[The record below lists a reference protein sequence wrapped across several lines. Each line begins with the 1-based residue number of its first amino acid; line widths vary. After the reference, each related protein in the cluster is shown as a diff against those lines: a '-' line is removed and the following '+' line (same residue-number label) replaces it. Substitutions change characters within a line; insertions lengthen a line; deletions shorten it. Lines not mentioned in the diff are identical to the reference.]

1 MNYIT
6 STWLHLPLRKA
17 IIGTSYQIV
26 VPKGETQAPYI
37 AYILTG
43 GTHMSDLFD
52 KVTGQMD
59 VFKKLASYIPGFNG
73 YIERQNR
80 RAADKLLRES
90 VAARFEELWK
100 RASEIQT
107 SMVSEGMIAL
117 MDDMEQ
123 AAIKL
128 RTFADKIRTASYGYA
143 GFFDAVKIKEEE
155 LAQLY
160 QYDLAFFDVAEQ
172 IGRALDNVE
181 ASMGDEEGLKA
192 AIRNLVSL
200 SREAVTTFDRRY
212 EMINGSG
219 Q

>member
-1 MNYIT
+1 
-6 STWLHLPLRKA
+6 
-17 IIGTSYQIV
+17 
-26 VPKGETQAPYI
+26 
-37 AYILTG
+37 
-43 GTHMSDLFD
+43 MSELFD

-59 VFKKLASYIPGFNG
+59 FVKKLASRIPGFSG

-90 VAARFEELWK
+90 VADRFEELWK
-100 RASEIQT
+100 RTSNVQT
-107 SMVSEGMIAL
+107 EMVNAGMIAL

-123 AAIKL
+123 AAIQL
-128 RTFADKIRTASYGYA
+128 RTFSDKIRTATYGYA
-143 GFFDAVKIKEEE
+143 GFFDAVKIKEED

-160 QYDLAFFDVAEQ
+160 QFDLAFFDVADQ
-172 IGRALDNVE
+172 INRALDNVE

-192 AIRNLVSL
+192 AIRNLISL
-200 SREAVTTFDRRY
+200 TREAVTTFDHRY